1 MPIFALMLGVIV
13 AALVIRRKHQPNPP
27 TGPMTMSEVQ
37 EMLAELAQGVPEA
50 TDWGNSIVDLLKV
63 LRLESVF
70 SNRVTLWRE
79 MGHEDVYAGSAQQN
93 VQLHKDFIKKVA
105 ERKLVP

>member
-27 TGPMTMSEVQ
+27 TGPMTVSEVM

-63 LRLESVF
+63 LRLDSAKAAREQF
-70 SNRVTLWRE
+70 WRE
-79 MGHEDVYAGSAQQN
+79 MYVGAEQDAKFKNCVDVDDAHVICQRP
-93 VQLHKDFIKKVA
+93 K
-105 ERKLVP
+105 